1 MKRETF
7 WWRPLLFMVVAS
19 GLITLFTLHYACGTG
34 PMHEALFSSYL
45 HNPLLLIM
53 NFLPVFCTLVFLY
66 ALSGRMWLGFSVT
79 GLLFFALSVVQQF
92 KLMYRDEPFVMPEI
106 LLFRESLMMKGHYN
120 ISIFA
125 SNPLTL
131 IGLIAMVSVTV
142 FLFLQYRTPWVGKA
156 RRRLLMGS
164 ALAALFIFQGVSGP
178 YFSPKISIRVGENAP
193 INTLN
198 ATENYIAR
206 GLVYPF
212 ILSAKKFSGNKPEN
226 YDKKLSAML
235 WEKVKEPKVPEEK
248 KVHVISVMLESFSD
262 FSVFD
267 NIPIHRDVYNSFH
280 AIQKESVHGR
290 MIADIFGGGTVNT
303 ERGFLTGFSGTG
315 YAESTAMM
323 SDTYSHV
330 RYLKENGYVTE
341 ALHPIYGWFYNRKNV
356 NPRLGFDEY
365 LSYDNYFNEV
375 EERVGD
381 TDWLYTRD
389 NHFFPEVEKRM
400 NDAAA
405 KGQYYFSY
413 ALTYQ
418 GHGPYADYNMADR
431 NYVDRM
437 EGQDVKDWAMFN
449 NYLSNI
455 AATDDALG
463 DLVESLRKNPAPVVL
478 IFFGDHKPAL
488 GEGDSGYKSMGINID
503 LSTLEGQMNYYTTPY
518 VIWANDAAKKK
529 LGKDFVGEGPDL
541 SPCLLMRYLFDTMGW
556 PHDGMMAVQDEY
568 LPETTVLHTPY
579 IRKDGKYQLI
589 DDNPSLSEMVHQYR
603 CMEYYRANEKV
614 KK

>member
-7 WWRPLLFMVVAS
+7 WWRPFLFMVVAS

-34 PMHEALFSSYL
+34 PTHEALFAAYL
-45 HNPLLLIM
+45 HSPLLLFM

-106 LLFRESLMMKGHYN
+106 MLFRESMLMKGHYHL
-120 ISIFA
+120 SIFA
-125 SNPLTL
+125 SDPMTL
-131 IGLIAMVSVTV
+131 IGLLAMIAISV
-142 FLFLQYRTPWVGKA
+142 FLFLYQRHPWAGKA

-164 ALAALFIFQGVSGP
+164 ALATLFIFQGVSGP
-178 YFSPKISIRVGENAP
+178 YFSPKVYARAGSDAP
-193 INTLN
+193 INVLS
-198 ATENYIAR
+198 ATETYMAR

-212 ILSAKKFSGNKPEN
+212 IMSGRTLKGAPPEN

-280 AIQKESVHGR
+280 AIQEEGVHGR

-303 ERGFLTGFSGTG
+303 ERGFLTGFSGTS
-315 YAESTAMM
+315 YANSAAMM
-323 SDTYSHV
+323 TDTYSHV
-330 RYLKENGYVTE
+330 RYLKQNGYVTE
-341 ALHPIYGWFYNRKNV
+341 ALHPIYGWFYNRRNV
-356 NPRLGFDEY
+356 NPRLGFDAF
-365 LSYDNYFNEV
+365 LSYDNYFKEV

-431 NYVDRM
+431 HYVDRM

-503 LSTLEGQMNYYTTPY
+503 LSTLDGLVNYYTTPY
-518 VIWANDAAKKK
+518 VIWANDAAKAK

-541 SPCLLMRYLFDTMGW
+541 SPFLLMRYLFDTMGW

-568 LPETTVLHTPY
+568 LPHTTVLHPPY
-579 IRKDGKYQLI
+579 IRKDGEYQVLEG
-589 DDNPSLSEMVHQYR
+589 NESLLETVRQYR
-603 CMEYYRANEKV
+603 SMEYYRANEKV